1 MAITLGLSAFGVN
14 SLSVPPRSKPATNG
28 VQMAGRSPCW
38 IRMTKTGD
46 TFEVE
51 GEITR
56 CDRGGFYRVRLVNG
70 HDVLA
75 RLSGKMFTRNIKVIP
90 SDRVRIEMS
99 AYDVDRG
106 RIVYRYK

>member
-1 MAITLGLSAFGVN
+1 
-14 SLSVPPRSKPATNG
+14 
-28 VQMAGRSPCW
+28 MAG
-38 IRMTKTGD
+38 G

-51 GEITR
+51 GEVTQ

-75 RLSGKMFTRNIKVIP
+75 RLSGKMHTRNIRVILA
-90 SDRVRIEMS
+90 DRVIVEMN